1 MPELSL
7 ITINLH
13 CLEEE
18 NIEEKQNII
27 VNEIIERNA
36 DVIFLQEVAQYA
48 NRDVIFGDIKKSNYG
63 YELHQKLNEKGYF
76 YEYMFTPIKFS
87 FNKYDEG
94 LGILSKYPMGN
105 VSFKYI
111 SKSKDYNDWKSRK
124 YLKATIKPFEG
135 YIDLFTTHLGWDSEK
150 ESYLKQCKK
159 MVKDITN
166 PHTIIGGDFNIP
178 VDSEYYHKT
187 VQLGLIDL
195 YGKNEERKYD
205 PTFED
210 QLDVHQQSSRIDYIF
225 GTQNYPVV
233 EQEIIFKDPMV
244 SDHYGIYMKIEVE

>member
-1 MPELSL
+1 MASLSL

-18 NIEEKQNII
+18 NIKDKQEII
-27 VNEIIERNA
+27 VNEIIKRDA
-36 DVIFLQEVAQYA
+36 DVVFLQEVAQYA
-48 NRDVIFGDIKKSNYG
+48 NRDVVFGDIKESNYG
-63 YELHQKLNEKGYF
+63 YELHQLLNQKGYF

-94 LGILSKYPMGN
+94 LALLSKYPLMN

-111 SKSKDYNDWKSRK
+111 SKSKDYGNWRSRK

-135 YIDLFTTHLGWDSEK
+135 YIDLFTTHLGWDSRV
-150 ESYLKQCKK
+150 ESYMKQCKN
-159 MVKDITN
+159 MVKDISN
-166 PHTIIGGDFNIP
+166 PHTIIGGDFNVP
-178 VDSEYYHKT
+178 VGSEYYDKT
-187 VQLGLIDL
+187 VDFGLIDL
-195 YGKNEERKYD
+195 YGKNEERKFD

-210 QLDVHQQSSRIDYIF
+210 QRARIDYIF
-225 GTQNYPVV
+225 GTQNYSVL
-233 EQEIIFKDPMV
+233 EQEIIFKNPMV